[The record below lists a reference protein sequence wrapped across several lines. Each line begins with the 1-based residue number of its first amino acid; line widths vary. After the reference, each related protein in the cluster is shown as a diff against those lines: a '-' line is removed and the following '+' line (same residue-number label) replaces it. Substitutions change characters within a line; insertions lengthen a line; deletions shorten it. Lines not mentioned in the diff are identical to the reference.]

1 MKRVLFYQFLLG
13 AIHHLNAQVATTY
26 TISFEN
32 AVHHEAFIEATFT
45 DLKSYADIKACMY
58 LVITFY
64 TMMRAS
70 SIIFTAEISAITHMF
85 ILA

>member
-1 MKRVLFYQFLLG
+1 MLTNSYILILKQHDVNMYGLTVEKNTSKL
-13 AIHHLNAQVATTY
+13 HV
-26 TISFEN
+26 FELK
-32 AVHHEAFIEATFT
+32 AF
-45 DLKSYADIKACMY
+45 LKSYADIKACMY

>member
-1 MKRVLFYQFLLG
+1 MYCLTVEKNTLKLHV
-13 AIHHLNAQVATTY
+13 
-26 TISFEN
+26 FELK
-32 AVHHEAFIEATFT
+32 AF
-45 DLKSYADIKACMY
+45 LKSYADIKACMY

-70 SIIFTAEISAITHMF
+70 SIIFTAEISAVTHMF